1 MQLHDIDKNPLENLS
16 DDGLRELLLKAV
28 DLQRADRQENQIL
41 YYQPVSPRAL
51 QIHECRSRTVG
62 IGGGNGASKT
72 ETALVELVMCATGVF
87 PQSLSHL
94 AREKFRGPIQTRIVC
109 ESLTTVLHPI
119 ILPKLQWWRWSGADM
134 PGGEKG
140 HWGWIPKTSLIDG
153 DWARSWSEKL
163 RTLRLICR
171 DPETNKM
178 VGESTIQA
186 MSVDQDPSDFASGD
200 FHIVLHDEPPSL
212 AIWRENEART
222 MRVGGRMLL
231 AMTWPDD
238 PSIAVDWIF
247 NEVYEPGLNPREKR
261 VQWFTLSTFDN
272 AHLKQEEVHAQ
283 ANAWSDEIR
292 KVRIEGQPIRF
303 SNRIHPDFTDFT
315 KTWCFPCGKS
325 VITSLTS
332 LTAGEAR
339 CCSHCGSGDMED
351 YNHVEEFEA
360 SRTWPTILLLD
371 PHPRKPHCLSWVQ
384 IDPSDDLWQVAD
396 CQIDG
401 EPADVKKKANEIE
414 TGLGLVVARRLMDP
428 NMGASPSGIKRDVS
442 WQDEF
447 RAAGLNCDLADDS
460 SVGRSRLN
468 GYLKPDRATRRPRF
482 HVHPRCKD
490 TIYQLNRYVWDDYKR
505 SLEKDLK
512 QTPKTKHDDFP
523 TLLKYCLNSEPQ
535 FNILKYG
542 APVFKRTGQR
552 KGAY

>member
-41 YYQPVSPRAL
+41 YYRPVSPRSMAV
-51 QIHECRSRTVG
+51 HECTARTVG

-72 ETALVELVMCATGVF
+72 DTAMVELVACATGVF
-87 PQSLSHL
+87 PQSLAHL
-94 AREKFRGPIQTRIVC
+94 AEAKFRGPIQTRIVC

-140 HWGWIPKTSLIDG
+140 HWGWVPKTSLIDG

-171 DPETNKM
+171 DPVTGKM
-178 VGESTIQA
+178 VGESTIQC
-186 MSVDQDPSDFASGD
+186 MSTDQDPSDFASGD

-247 NEVYEPGLNPREKR
+247 NEVYEPGLDPREPR
-261 VQWFTLSTFDN
+261 VQWFVLSTFDN
-272 AHLKQEEVHAQ
+272 PHLKQDEVHAQ
-283 ANAWSDEIR
+283 SAAWSDETR

-303 SNRIHPDFTDFT
+303 SNRVHPDFTDFT
-315 KTWCFPCGKS
+315 RTWCFPCGKA
-325 VITSLTS
+325 VLPRDR
-332 LTAGEAR
+332 L
-339 CCSHCGSGDMED
+339 CPHCGSPDLED
-351 YNHVEEFEA
+351 YNHVVEFEA
-360 SRTWPTILLLD
+360 SRTWPTIFLLD
-371 PHPRKPHCLSWVQ
+371 PHPRKPHMMSWVQ
-384 IDPSDDLWQVAD
+384 VDPGDDLWQVAELSVE
-396 CQIDG
+396 G
-401 EPADVKKKANEIE
+401 EPIDVKKKTDEIE
-414 TGLGLVVARRLMDP
+414 TRLGLVVARRLMDP
-428 NMGASPSGIKRDVS
+428 NMGASPAGVKRDIS

-447 RAAGLNCDLADDS
+447 RAAGLACDLADDS
-460 SVGRSRLN
+460 AVGRSRLN
-468 GYLKPDRATRRPRF
+468 GYLKPDRATRQPRF
-482 HVHPRCKD
+482 HVHARCRD
-490 TIYQLNRYVWDDYKR
+490 TVYGINRYVWEDYKR
-505 SLEKDLK
+505 ALEKDLK
-512 QTPKTKHDDFP
+512 QTPKAKLDDYP
-523 TLLKYCLNSEPQ
+523 TLLKYCLNSEPM

-542 APVFKRTGQR
+542 APVFRRTGQR